1 MSRVPAPGRDCCSSQ
16 TDLQGRSGRQ
26 TADCSQGPLTT
37 WLWVV
42 GWGNALF
49 NQFPGSDGRTVQD
62 ARPRQSFLGLAG
74 LTVPFSGPRL
84 PRDPAECRVGA
95 GLAAGPGSAS
105 NAWPL
110 WASHSTPSFSWLG
123 EESRSRNKP

>member
-16 TDLQGRSGRQ
+16 TDLQGRSGWQ
-26 TADCSQGPLTT
+26 TADFSQGPAHNLA
-37 WLWVV
+37 V
-42 GWGNALF
+42 GGGLGQRALF

-84 PRDPAECRVGA
+84 PRDPAECWVGA

-110 WASHSTPSFSWLG
+110 WASHSTPELRLARGG
-123 EESRSRNKP
+123 ESQS

>member
-42 GWGNALF
+42 GWGNARCLTSS
-49 NQFPGSDGRTVQD
+49 QGATGEPVQD
-62 ARPRQSFLGLAG
+62 VRPRQSFLGLAG
-74 LTVPFSGPRL
+74 LTRALLG
-84 PRDPAECRVGA
+84 AE
-95 GLAAGPGSAS
+95 AAPGPGRV
-105 NAWPL
+105 PGGGR
-110 WASHSTPSFSWLG
+110 TG
-123 EESRSRNKP
+123 SRSWFCF

>member
-42 GWGNALF
+42 GWGNARCLTSS
-49 NQFPGSDGRTVQD
+49 QGATGEPIQD
-62 ARPRQSFLGLAG
+62 TRPRQSFLGLAG

-84 PRDPAECRVGA
+84 PRDPAECWVGA

-110 WASHSTPSFSWLG
+110 WASHSTPELQLARGG
-123 EESRSRNKP
+123 ESQS

>member
-26 TADCSQGPLTT
+26 TADCSQGPLTPGC
-37 WLWVV
+37 
-42 GWGNALF
+42 GWWAGVTRCLTSSQGATGE
-49 NQFPGSDGRTVQD
+49 PVQD

-84 PRDPAECRVGA
+84 PRDPAECWVGA

-110 WASHSTPSFSWLG
+110 WASHSTPELQLARG
-123 EESRSRNKP
+123 GESRS